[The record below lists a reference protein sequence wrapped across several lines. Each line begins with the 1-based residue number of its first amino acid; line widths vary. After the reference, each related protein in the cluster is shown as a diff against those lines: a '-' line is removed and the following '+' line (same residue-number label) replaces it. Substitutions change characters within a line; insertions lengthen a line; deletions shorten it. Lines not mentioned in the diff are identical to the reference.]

1 MKRIYKSSVSK
12 WTYLMFFLIVI
23 IMIAPLFTEDWTA
36 EDLREKEFFI
46 YIGVTVLTI
55 GLFLWI
61 LFGTYYKIEND
72 YLHHRSGP
80 LFGKMKISSIKKIK
94 YHSGWYV
101 PVLYRPST
109 DIVGVIITY
118 NKFDDIYF
126 SPQQRDEFV
135 RDLLKINP
143 EIEVID

>member
-1 MKRIYKSSVSK
+1 
-12 WTYLMFFLIVI
+12 MFFLIVL
-23 IMIAPLFTEDWTA
+23 IMIFPLFTEDWIA
-36 EDLREKEFFI
+36 EDLREKEFLI
-46 YIGVTVLTI
+46 YLGVTILTI

-61 LFGTYYKIEND
+61 QLGTYYKIENG

-80 LFGKMKISSIKKIK
+80 FFGKMKTSSIKKIK